1 MKIYFF
7 SYIENL
13 KNFWL
18 HGNKG
23 KKHPSNPCKYWVLGV
38 AKKSKKVGNRWLQMA
53 TERGFYAEKTT
64 KDRY

>member
-7 SYIENL
+7 LLYRNL

-23 KKHPSNPCKYWVLGV
+23 KKQPLNPCKYWVLGV
-38 AKKSKKVGNRWLQMA
+38 AKNSEKVGNRW
-53 TERGFYAEKTT
+53 
-64 KDRY
+64 